1 MKKYELAKKQ
11 GLNWQ
16 ALLIEETQTEIKEL
30 IKDMILK
37 GKNKFE
43 IGKEIEKKINV
54 CLDELEIE
62 RLKEEVERGL
72 RAFADKVYIILF
84 ILFANITYKQIQ
96 AISNVARGSTTPKD
110 IQTAEQALGQM
121 AYERRVPLN
130 MYSKNYMQMVK
141 ERIDTLSRLEAKE
154 DYTSRMTLRNSAEIQ
169 VRHEAV
175 EKQLQDLRDKG
186 ENLIWIV
193 PHANCSER
201 CQPFQGKLYSLD
213 GTYGTV
219 DGIQYQPLEVAT
231 EVYETTKAGKI
242 YKNGCL
248 SGYNCFDE
256 ETEVFTNK
264 GWIRFSDLRGDEKFY
279 TLNINNK
286 ITEWQNAIHYFKKRH
301 KGSMIE
307 LSGYSSNLV
316 VTPDHN
322 MLYSTDRV
330 KQLRF
335 KYAKNINIY
344 DKQYASQEWF
354 SDNKKR
360 FVKIGKTKIEEK
372 LFVRLLGYWL
382 ADGSIHGINAIKI
395 SQTNNDFMWEQL
407 QGLPCKLWRDNEKII
422 VRNKDIYKLF
432 CDLGTCQTK
441 YIPEF
446 VKEMPKESLI
456 EFINVFNYTDGYTVE
471 DTYINGYKRKPHKTL
486 FTTNKRLSD
495 DLCEI
500 ALKCGYRPKESIV
513 KNKGKEIK
521 FKNGNYK
528 LNYDLYVIHLN
539 HNTQFRYKS
548 IKEIEYDG
556 YVYCVEVPN
565 HTLLVKR
572 KGFIQWCG
580 NCRHRTQPY
589 RQGNKPKTIPAAV
602 IDKERDINNKQR
614 YLERGVRSWRDRALQ
629 WKGIDDNEYR
639 YAKAKAVEW
648 NNKYIEFSKKNGV
661 AYYPDR
667 TKII

>member
-16 ALLIEETQTEIKEL
+16 ALLVEETQTEIKEL

-96 AISNVARGSTTPKD
+96 AISNVARGSATPKD
-110 IQTAEQALGQM
+110 IRTAEQALGQM

-169 VRHEAV
+169 VRHEAI

-248 SGYNCFDE
+248 
-256 ETEVFTNK
+256 
-264 GWIRFSDLRGDEKFY
+264 
-279 TLNINNK
+279 
-286 ITEWQNAIHYFKKRH
+286 
-301 KGSMIE
+301 
-307 LSGYSSNLV
+307 
-316 VTPDHN
+316 
-322 MLYSTDRV
+322 
-330 KQLRF
+330 
-335 KYAKNINIY
+335 
-344 DKQYASQEWF
+344 
-354 SDNKKR
+354 
-360 FVKIGKTKIEEK
+360 
-372 LFVRLLGYWL
+372 
-382 ADGSIHGINAIKI
+382 
-395 SQTNNDFMWEQL
+395 
-407 QGLPCKLWRDNEKII
+407 
-422 VRNKDIYKLF
+422 
-432 CDLGTCQTK
+432 
-441 YIPEF
+441 
-446 VKEMPKESLI
+446 
-456 EFINVFNYTDGYTVE
+456 
-471 DTYINGYKRKPHKTL
+471 NG
-486 FTTNKRLSD
+486 F
-495 DLCEI
+495 
-500 ALKCGYRPKESIV
+500 
-513 KNKGKEIK
+513 
-521 FKNGNYK
+521 
-528 LNYDLYVIHLN
+528 
-539 HNTQFRYKS
+539 
-548 IKEIEYDG
+548 
-556 YVYCVEVPN
+556 
-565 HTLLVKR
+565 
-572 KGFIQWCG
+572 